1 MADCSRV
8 GTSSRGGSVLSCPAW
23 LQPCWPVAVG
33 AGLLLAVLLSL
44 LLVLLLLLTPLLLLL
59 LLLVLGPASSTT
71 LPCVGPAFVVLL
83 AVWLADDT
91 MNTVYEGCFTRGCV
105 ASFSAP
111 QVPLYTKARHFVL
124 ARHLVVTAA
133 TSAHSR
139 QGEPRGWP
147 QSRSLPVTSLRGCS
161 CSVPLPPP
169 GAPCWLPASAFSWPA
184 NQTAAQWAAAHA
196 LTLRSAGCHAMPAW
210 ALYDL

>member
-1 MADCSRV
+1 MSASLTHLHSRCCMQQQPL
-8 GTSSRGGSVLSCPAW
+8 R
-23 LQPCWPVAVG
+23 LQ
-33 AGLLLAVLLSL
+33 
-44 LLVLLLLLTPLLLLL
+44 TH
-59 LLLVLGPASSTT
+59 
-71 LPCVGPAFVVLL
+71 
-83 AVWLADDT
+83 

-147 QSRSLPVTSLRGCS
+147 QSRSLPVTSLHGR
-161 CSVPLPPP
+161 
-169 GAPCWLPASAFSWPA
+169 
-184 NQTAAQWAAAHA
+184 
-196 LTLRSAGCHAMPAW
+196 
-210 ALYDL
+210 